1 MNGRFKIM
9 KKLSSF
15 IYKYFLIFYSVDF
28 LEFIH
33 KSLKSTAQMVAEEE
47 SSASTILLSAEDIK
61 SNPKQNSNT
70 STSKDNKEKETAA
83 KSIKG
88 SKARKGRKKPQKVDF
103 CSNFSEASQKQSK
116 DEPKDF
122 KDHTHE
128 THSGDQQKSHQQNFL
143 LSSLLLLLL
152 PRPLIRAFLYFSSP
166 AHSGGGSANRKQS
179 NIGVGPMAFTSRLIG
194 PLATL
199 SDSSYF
205 VSKSATVTQLKYR
218 LLQLAIC
225 WRLLQR
231 ELVARRRI
239 SLSLGNA
246 LSSVVIDVA
255 LGVATIVALHYYS
268 TPAYWLERAWQ
279 YADSMVDDV
288 DRLLRVLQS
297 MPAGLKLNR
306 PLNMALSQFYL
317 YHIYLWESYM
327 DIIRPVFGLVM
338 QAIFYLG
345 IFGFTCILR

>member
-1 MNGRFKIM
+1 
-9 KKLSSF
+9 
-15 IYKYFLIFYSVDF
+15 
-28 LEFIH
+28 
-33 KSLKSTAQMVAEEE
+33 MVTEEE
-47 SSASTILLSAEDIK
+47 EEEEEDVEKVKTSSSPSKILLPSFSSA
-61 SNPKQNSNT
+61 PKGQRQKVRGRSG
-70 STSKDNKEKETAA
+70 SKTDSQESKKEKTFTTKTAE
-83 KSIKG
+83 SGKG
-88 SKARKGRKKPQKVDF
+88 G
-103 CSNFSEASQKQSK
+103 
-116 DEPKDF
+116 
-122 KDHTHE
+122 HTHRK
-128 THSGDQQKSHQQNFL
+128 QQQQHKPFLL

-152 PRPLIRAFLYFSSP
+152 PRSLVRAFLYFSSP
-166 AHSGGGSANRKQS
+166 ARQLHSSSSSLPDGGSSSSMRSPGNAHREPPEGAA
-179 NIGVGPMAFTSRLIG
+179 IVFTSWLLT
-194 PLATL
+194 PLGTL
-199 SDSSYF
+199 SESSYL

-225 WRLLQR
+225 WRLLRR
-231 ELVARRRI
+231 ELLARRRV
-239 SLSLGNA
+239 SLALGNA
-246 LSSVVIDVA
+246 LSSVLIDVA
-255 LGVATIVALHYYS
+255 LGVATILALHYYS